1 MVRQF
6 FSSILP
12 SLPEGGCYYI
22 TGLSQEKKPQI
33 VPCPTIDQLLY
44 QTDKLEGEG
53 YNVFVGLGAY
63 ASAEDGK
70 KKANVAR
77 LRALWCDIDVG
88 KDDSKYASQRDA
100 VAAVVAFSKETGL
113 IPTYINSSGKGLHV
127 LWSFT
132 EGVAAPRWRQ
142 IAGAFKRYYESFG
155 LDADPARATD
165 VTNSPRVPGTT
176 NHKHNLPVAVLL
188 DKHDTLYDPDELYQ
202 KLVSKVGEEPEQQDN
217 KSSGGPTIVSAKPIV
232 QHCKQIAGMGNSDR
246 KGWILAMSVLKRCKD
261 GLDYAHQ
268 LSKENPAQY
277 SEAEVTREFTSLE
290 ENAPARCATFLENN
304 AELCEDCPHKGK
316 IVTPVQL
323 IHHGSY
329 GSEEVPEPV
338 QTEHLE
344 YPPKWDAHYIRMN
357 HPDFDVTDSGV
368 YYNEVRKNK
377 KTGEI
382 ERVSTLVCT
391 TRLYL
396 RKVEVFIKQ
405 FRPQRSY
412 LFDAIHPDGE
422 RETLRYII
430 DEDGGA
436 QNTNRWFNNA
446 KIFCAMTG
454 PKAGSI
460 FMEFINA
467 YLQSVAHE
475 AKEVR
480 VMNKLGWVDDF
491 IDPVTKKPTHGFL
504 IGSGLVTKDG
514 MKEIGFQG
522 DVANKTAST
531 IFCHKGSLEAW
542 KEVPRMYRRLRQP
555 LGQLA
560 MCFGFAAPLM
570 RYSIAEARNCIFN
583 IWSSKGGVGKSCLLR
598 MVASI
603 WGNPMESFFAKDT
616 TFAAMEHKLMMW
628 NNLPA
633 MMDELTEMSDEE
645 MANLAFAI
653 CSGKQREKMQRNGAV
668 LVDTGYW
675 ETCVF
680 TTANKSFK
688 ECIARRHA
696 NTDAATKRVMDYE
709 WDGKNY
715 SSHSKE
721 MTYITRCLERA
732 ENNYGLAGPEFIYQF
747 LQHPEKVATLRR
759 YVAGW
764 AKNYNFQG
772 DERYMAYPL
781 AIAMLAGEWAV
792 EFGLLDYDMSE
803 LQRWVLE
810 VFVKYNRQQTYILT
824 PNYKDAVI
832 EYISAQASRNMLR
845 VKSAKRAREEPDPGT
860 VGILDPYVL
869 RMPQDQVNVRYERE
883 ENTMF
888 IRKSDF
894 RNWCKKNGYSTQSI
908 LKGLEKEGIHM
919 DDGTEN
925 DKVILAKG
933 VSVLTPVQARCFI
946 LRSDDLK
953 ALGYIDDEDEF

>member
-22 TGLSQEKKPQI
+22 TGLSQDKRPQI
-33 VPCPTIDQLLY
+33 VPCPSIEQLLY
-44 QTDKLEGEG
+44 QTDKLEEEG
-53 YNVFVGLGAY
+53 YNIFVGLGAY

-88 KDDSKYASQRDA
+88 KADSKYASQRDA

-142 IAGAFKRYYESFG
+142 IAGAFKRYYEAFG

-165 VTNSPRVPGTT
+165 VTDAPRVPGTT
-176 NHKHNLPVAVLL
+176 NHKHGLPVAVLL

-202 KLVSKVGEEPEQQDN
+202 KLVDKVGAEPEPQEN
-217 KSSGGPTIVSAKPIV
+217 KHSGEPTIISAKPIV
-232 QHCKQIAGMGNSDR
+232 QHCRQVSGMGNSDR
-246 KGWILAMSVLKRCKD
+246 KSWILAMSVLKRCKD
-261 GLDYAHQ
+261 GLDYAHH
-268 LSKENPAQY
+268 LSKENPEQY
-277 SEAEVTREFTSLE
+277 SEEEVTREFMSLE
-290 ENAPARCATFLENN
+290 KDAPARCATFLENN
-304 AELCEDCPHKGK
+304 AELCSDCPYKGK

-329 GSEEVPEPV
+329 AEDPESDEVEPE
-338 QTEHLE
+338 EHLT
-344 YPPKWDAHYIRMN
+344 YPERWDTKYIRIN
-357 HPDFDVTDSGV
+357 HPDFEINKGGV
-368 YYNEVRKNK
+368 YYIDVRKDK
-377 KTGEI
+377 KTGEL
-382 ERVSTLVCT
+382 ERIPVLICT
-391 TRLYL
+391 TQLYL
-396 RKVEVFIKQ
+396 RKVEVCVKQ

-412 LFDAIHPDGE
+412 LFDAIHPNGE

-454 PKAGSI
+454 PKAGGI

-491 IDPVTKKPTHGFL
+491 LDPVTKKPTRGFL
-504 IGSGLVTKDG
+504 IGSGLITKDG
-514 MKEIGFQG
+514 MKEVGFQG
-522 DVANKTAST
+522 DVANKTANNV
-531 IFCHKGSLEAW
+531 FCRKGDLEAW
-542 KEVPRMYRRLRQP
+542 KEVPRMYRKLNQP

-560 MCFGFAAPLM
+560 VCFGFAAPLM

-583 IWSSKGGVGKSCLLR
+583 IWSSNGGVGKSCLLR

-603 WGNPMESFFAKDT
+603 WGNPLESFFAKDT

-645 MANLAFAI
+645 MANIAFAI

-709 WDGKNY
+709 WDGETYTSN
-715 SSHSKE
+715 SKE
-721 MTYITRCLERA
+721 MAYITHCLECA

-759 YVAGW
+759 YIEGW
-764 AKNYNFQG
+764 AKNYGFRG
-772 DERYMAYPL
+772 DERFMAYPL

-792 EFGLLDYDMSE
+792 EFGLLDYDMQA

-845 VKSAKRAREEPDPGT
+845 VKTAKRPRTEPDPGV
-860 VGILDPYVL
+860 VGVLDPYVL
-869 RMPQDQVNVRYERE
+869 RMPQDQVNIRYERE
-883 ENTMF
+883 ENVMY

-894 RNWCKKNGYSTQSI
+894 RLWCKKNGYSTQSI
-908 LKGLEKEGIHM
+908 IKGLEKEGIHM
-919 DDGTEN
+919 DDGAEN
-925 DKVILAKG
+925 DKVILARC
-933 VSVLTPVQARCFI
+933 VSVLTPVQARCFM
-946 LRSDDLK
+946 LRSPDLK
-953 ALGYIDDEDEF
+953 ALGYIDDELL